1 MRKMTCRIAN
11 GIAVCAAGFAAIV
24 AGLQQPFPQA
34 EFEFQQFRP
43 HMGYLLLEP
52 FPILVKG
59 RAMVPL
65 VAPGKHGAETLFP
78 SMHGSW
84 VSLSAARIHRGDD
97 EMLEVVPGSIQRSA
111 FRDSGAV
118 PPAEPLG
125 EVALSGEIV
134 DSKCYLGVMNP
145 GSGRVHRECAIRC
158 VSGGVPPVFIADDDR
173 GKSHALWMTGARG
186 EQLSKQ
192 ILDYIAEPV
201 RVNGRLARQGN
212 LTYFR
217 IDPSSLRR
225 E

>member
-1 MRKMTCRIAN
+1 MRKLTVRIAI
-11 GIAVCAAGFAAIV
+11 GIAVCAAVSAAVI
-24 AGLQQPFPQA
+24 AGLQQPFPPA

-78 SMHGSW
+78 NMHGSW
-84 VSLSAARIHRGDD
+84 ISLSAARIHRGAD
-97 EMLEVVPGSIQRSA
+97 EMLEVVPESIQRSS

-118 PPAEPLG
+118 PPTEPLG

-158 VSGGVPPVFIADDDR
+158 ISGGVPPVFIAVDDR
-173 GKSHALWMTGARG
+173 GKSHSLWLTGAHG
-186 EQLSKQ
+186 EPLSKR
-192 ILDYIAEPV
+192 ILDYVAEPV

-217 IDPSSLRR
+217 IDLSSLRR